1 MWGFNFQPEFRLNP
15 VRQQQ
20 NNLNLF
26 QNPQQAAA
34 PQAQAQEPEYTEYN
48 WGMQLNQD
56 FRLTEK

>member
-1 MWGFNFQPEFRLNP
+1 
-15 VRQQQ
+15 
-20 NNLNLF
+20 LF